1 MTSTCRQ
8 QGRAPLTF
16 QQQARLER
24 ARQARAA
31 GSAPRSN
38 LVTDAVSITGPLDV
52 DRLRLAA
59 AQVWRRQPALRSRI
73 FGDHQVL
80 SPCQDSSPSPPRL
93 DLAPFDV
100 APFDI
105 TSLDQAP
112 LDQRAT
118 APSEFDPDG
127 THRCALTLHPAA
139 EHQHELRLAA
149 DHLVFDAR
157 SLEIFWENLWNAYLS
172 PSADEDCRCEPGYLD
187 MLTHRTRPSA
197 RSRELTESVIE
208 ILRKRRSPFGF
219 IDLPMR
225 LGLDSVGSRQVS
237 VLSLP
242 VPSELQDRAGESARS
257 RRTTVFAVV
266 TAAAF
271 AAVREVGNTETP
283 MLYTFLE
290 NRRSASAR
298 TAIGWFAA
306 TTLLTAAGS
315 GKGDEVGQAKQIL
328 LDALISGAQ
337 STEQV
342 HRACGEGSRHA
353 TLPSVSLS
361 MGQPVREAMTVGD
374 LEVSGVPD
382 ADGPTGSV
390 PRGRIAIDY
399 WPQLIQLSY
408 ETDRFDASTVRALG
422 EALRSQLERL
432 VS

>member
-8 QGRAPLTF
+8 QGSAPLTF
-16 QQQARLER
+16 QQQARIER

-38 LVTDAVSITGPLDV
+38 LVTDAVSITGPLDA
-52 DRLRLAA
+52 DRLQSAA
-59 AQVWRRQPALRSRI
+59 GEVRRRQPALRSR
-73 FGDHQVL
+73 FFPDHQEL
-80 SPCQDSSPSPPRL
+80 WPCHPSSPSLPRL
-93 DLAPFDV
+93 DLSRIDP
-100 APFDI
+100 
-105 TSLDQAP
+105 AP
-112 LDQRAT
+112 LDRPLT
-118 APSEFDPDG
+118 APAEFAPDG
-127 THRCALTLHPAA
+127 PDRFALSLHRTG

-172 PSADEDCRCEPGYLD
+172 PGADGAGQGCRCEPGYLE
-187 MLTHRTRPSA
+187 MLTRGTRQSE

-208 ILRKRRSPFGF
+208 ILRKRHSPFGYV
-219 IDLPMR
+219 DLPMR
-225 LGLDSVGSRQVS
+225 LGLDSVGSRRVS

-242 VPSELQDRAGESARS
+242 VPSEVQGRAAELARS
-257 RRTTVFAVV
+257 RRTTVFAVI

-271 AAVREVGNTETP
+271 AAIGDVGDTETP

-337 STEQV
+337 GTEQV
-342 HRACGEGSRHA
+342 HRACGQGRRHA
-353 TLPSVSLS
+353 NLPSVSLS
-361 MGQPVREAMTVGD
+361 MGQPARNAMTVGD
-374 LEVSGVPD
+374 IEVNGV
-382 ADGPTGSV
+382 AESDGPTGSV

-408 ETDRFDASTVRALG
+408 ETDRFDASTVQAFG
-422 EALRSQLERL
+422 DALRSEIERL